1 MRRSHRLWLPALLA
15 ILALL
20 ATACGRGSSGSSAGS
35 ASGGSDPG
43 ITASTIKLG
52 GSYPFSGPAS
62 AYGTIG
68 VAAKAYF
75 SWLNA
80 KGGIDGRKVE
90 FTTLDDGYE
99 PARALQ
105 NAKRLVEQDKV
116 FALFNTLGTAN
127 NLAIWDYT
135 NQQKV
140 PQVYVAT
147 GSSAW
152 GADPTKH
159 PFTIGWQPDYVSEA
173 RVYGSYLKQ
182 TKPNA
187 KVAALYQNDA
197 YGKDLLDGFKEAVK
211 GSGIQVTAAESYEV
225 TDPSVD
231 SQVSKL
237 ATSKADVFLDITT
250 PKFGAQAIHHLTEVD
265 WKPLHILNNVAA
277 SKTLVLKPAGLA
289 ASKGIVSVSY
299 FKDPEDPRW
308 ANDPAMQEYKAG
320 LKQYAPSADVN
331 EPFNVYGWA
340 VANTMAKALEQMKQP
355 TRAALMD
362 TIRNMNL
369 EIPLLLPGI
378 SVRTSPSD
386 GYPIQDMQIMQFD
399 GEHWQLLGNVI
410 QTTQ

>member
-1 MRRSHRLWLPALLA
+1 MRRAHRLWLPALLA

-20 ATACGRGSSGSSAGS
+20 ATACGRGSTGGSGGSGSS
-35 ASGGSDPG
+35 GSDPG
-43 ITASTIKLG
+43 ITATSIKLG

-68 VAAKAYF
+68 VSAKAYF
-75 SWLNA
+75 DWLNA
-80 KGGIDGRKVE
+80 KGGINGRKIE

-99 PARALQ
+99 PARQLQ
-105 NAKRLVEQDKV
+105 NDKQLVEQNKV

-127 NLAIWDYT
+127 NLAAWDYL
-135 NQQKV
+135 NQNKV
-140 PQVYVAT
+140 PQVFVAT
-147 GSSAW
+147 GASEF
-152 GADPTKH
+152 GADPSKH
-159 PFTIGWQPDYVSEA
+159 PWTIGWQPDYVSEA
-173 RVYGSYLKQ
+173 RVYAEYLKK

-197 YGKDLLDGFKEAVK
+197 FGKDLLDGFKSAVQ
-211 GSGIQVTAAESYEV
+211 GSGISVTAAESYEV
-225 TDPSVD
+225 TDPTVD

-250 PKFGAQAIHHLTEVD
+250 PKFGAQAIHRLTEVS

-308 ANDPAMQEYKAG
+308 ANDPAMMEYKAG
-320 LKQYAPSADVN
+320 LKQYAPKADVN

-340 VANTMAKALEQMKQP
+340 VANTMAEALKQMKSP
-355 TRAALMD
+355 TRQALMD
-362 TIRNMNL
+362 TIRNMNVN
-369 EIPLLLPGI
+369 IPLLLPGV
-378 SVRTSPSD
+378 SVRTSPTD

-399 GEHWQLLGNVI
+399 GQHWQLQGNVI
-410 QTTQ
+410 